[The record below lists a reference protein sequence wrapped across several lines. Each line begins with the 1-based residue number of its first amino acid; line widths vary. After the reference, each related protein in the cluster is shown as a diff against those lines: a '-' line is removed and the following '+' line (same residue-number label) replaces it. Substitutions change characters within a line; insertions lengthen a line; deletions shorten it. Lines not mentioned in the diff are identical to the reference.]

1 MSATGAATVTTTPL
15 FTVTGYPAMML
26 MRLPVS
32 VARIVILP
40 PGPAAAGS
48 SKERS
53 CPVLLTLMATPVEL
67 LCRLMLPPDR
77 LCRRGTPVAGSLEE
91 TVIGE
96 FTEIVPPVEFRFTV
110 PPAPFGSEADGWRP
124 VVAEMG
130 ELTVIAPVAFTVNVP
145 PSPGARVS
153 GVAPPLNVTGPW
165 MLSAAESPK
174 VSDGTLRVSWPPANG
189 PN

>member
-1 MSATGAATVTTTPL
+1 MATGWHSARMGSGGSAPTTVPP
-15 FTVTGYPAMML
+15 VTLILLLAP
-26 MRLPVS
+26 

-40 PGPAAAGS
+40 PGPGAAAS
-48 SKERS
+48 SNERS
-53 CPVLLTLMATPVEL
+53 WPELLMSMATPVEL

-91 TVIGE
+91 TVIGD
-96 FTEIVPPVEFRFTV
+96 FTVIVPPVEFRFTV
-110 PPAPFGSEADGWRP
+110 PPAPLGSEEDGWRP
-124 VVAEMG
+124 VVAEMD

-153 GVAPPLNVTGPW
+153 GVAPPLNVTMPT

-174 VSDGTLRVSWPPANG
+174 VSDGTLIVS
-189 PN
+189 